1 MKKFG
6 WLCVSFVS
14 IFAFM
19 CVCEQVQGLQ
29 ISPVHV
35 HDTSCILFKCS
46 CINMN
51 ANIYLFSL
59 KLNISNTN
67 LFIIYALHSNI
78 YIFVI

>member
-1 MKKFG
+1 
-6 WLCVSFVS
+6 
-14 IFAFM
+14 
-19 CVCEQVQGLQ
+19 
-29 ISPVHV
+29 
-35 HDTSCILFKCS
+35 
-46 CINMN
+46 MN